1 MKAVVITAQKG
12 KREAYWDVLMAGGA
26 YLIRFENFR
35 NAENYASRS
44 SDQVHFFQAVLS
56 IRNAYRYVGTY
67 SYLFI
72 RFGSD
77 QIRYNL
83 KDH

>member
-56 IRNAYRYVGTY
+56 I
-67 SYLFI
+67 
-72 RFGSD
+72 
-77 QIRYNL
+77 
-83 KDH
+83 